1 MSADPYKY
9 FRIEARE
16 LVEHLSKGL
25 LELEKGASPQL
36 VARLLRYAH
45 TRKGAA
51 RVVKHL
57 RIAAAAH
64 ELEEQLSPLRE
75 ASGATPRVD
84 TMLAELD
91 KIAPLLAA
99 LDQPQPPQSQPE
111 IRSQLQQQPQPV
123 RPNLVPVTDADRTVR
138 ADVGEIEVVVDT
150 VNAALSELSA
160 LRSQIDKLEDLRQ
173 LAELCA
179 RQLAAPRRSESRAN
193 ATALDKVRALAEEI
207 SQTTRSL
214 DAGMT
219 RTLER
224 ARRELE
230 HARGQAEQL
239 RLTPASAIFASLE
252 RAVRDAAHE
261 LGKDV
266 RVETHGADTRLDGSV
281 LEVVQSAFFH
291 VVRNAV
297 AHGIERPSER
307 LARGKPRYGTIR
319 IRVARSGSR
328 VTFLCEDDGAG
339 LDAAAVRGALARAG
353 HTMPASAN
361 ASSTE
366 LLDRL
371 LRTRVSTAREV
382 TAVSGRGV
390 GLDVLREAA
399 ERLGGSVRLDS
410 QPGRGFAAELI
421 VPLTAAAVEA
431 LVVESGDA
439 RVSLPLDAVRRSVR
453 IPTREIARGA
463 SGDQLVHEGVA
474 LPFLPLAVAL
484 DQKDARAREFTT
496 AVILEAAGGAFGLGV
511 QRVAGTKTAV
521 LRPLPSP
528 MPRNPFVLGAAL
540 DPRGNPELVLDPEG
554 LFAHATR
561 GATSSV
567 APRAIP
573 PILIVDDSLTT
584 RMLEQSI
591 LESSG
596 YTVDLAC
603 SAEEGLQRAH
613 ERQYG
618 LFLVDVE
625 MPGMDGFSFV
635 ESTQRDPELRRV
647 PAVLVSSRDAPEDL
661 ARGKAAGARGY
672 IVKGRFDQRELLDL
686 IGKLLASA

>member
-1 MSADPYKY
+1 MGGDPYKY

-16 LVEHLSKGL
+16 LVEQLGKGL
-25 LELEKGASPQL
+25 LELEKGASPAL
-36 VARLLRYAH
+36 VARLFRYAH
-45 TRKGAA
+45 TLKGAA
-51 RVVKHL
+51 RVVKQL
-57 RIAAAAH
+57 QIAKAAH
-64 ELEEQLSPLRE
+64 ELEELFAPLRDSNDP
-75 ASGATPRVD
+75 APRVD
-84 TMLAELD
+84 PMLAELD

-99 LDQPQPPQSQPE
+99 LDTAPAPSPPQPN
-111 IRSQLQQQPQPV
+111 
-123 RPNLVPVTDADRTVR
+123 RPALAPVTDADRTVR
-138 ADVGEIEVVVDT
+138 AEVGELDVVVDT

-160 LRSQIDKLEDLRQ
+160 LRAQIDRLEDVRQ
-173 LAELCA
+173 LAELGA

-193 ATALDKVRALAEEI
+193 AAALDKVRALAEEI
-207 SQTTRSL
+207 SQTTRGL
-214 DAGMT
+214 DVGMT

-230 HARGQAEQL
+230 HARAQAEQL

-261 LGKDV
+261 LGKEV
-266 RVETHGADTRLDGSV
+266 RVETRGGDTRLDGSV
-281 LEVVQSAFFH
+281 LEVVRSAFFH

-297 AHGIERPSER
+297 AHGIERPAER
-307 LARGKPRYGTIR
+307 LAKGKPRQGRVR
-319 IRVARSGSR
+319 IRVARTGSR
-328 VTFLCEDDGAG
+328 VTFHCEDDGAG
-339 LDAAAVRGALARAG
+339 LDTAAVRGALARAG
-353 HTMPASAN
+353 QAVSAPSQASA
-361 ASSTE
+361 TE

-371 LRTRVSTAREV
+371 LRTRVSTTREV

-410 QPGRGFAAELI
+410 QPGRGFAVELN

-431 LVVESGDA
+431 LVVESGEA

-453 IPTREIARGA
+453 IPTREIARAA
-463 SGDQLVHEGVA
+463 SGDQLVHDGVA

-484 DQKDARAREFTT
+484 DQKPGRAREFTT

-521 LRPLPSP
+521 LRALPAP
-528 MPRNPFVLGAAL
+528 MPRNPCLLGAAL

-554 LFAHATR
+554 LFAQATQR
-561 GATSSV
+561 TAPSV
-567 APRAIP
+567 APRATP
-573 PILIVDDSLTT
+573 PVLIVDDSLTT

-591 LESSG
+591 LESAG
-596 YTVDLAC
+596 YSVELAC
-603 SAEEGLQRAH
+603 SAEEGLQRAR

-635 ESTQRDPELRRV
+635 ETTQRDPELRHV

-672 IVKGRFDQRELLDL
+672 IVKGRFDQRELLEL

>member
-1 MSADPYKY
+1 
-9 FRIEARE
+9 
-16 LVEHLSKGL
+16 
-25 LELEKGASPQL
+25 
-36 VARLLRYAH
+36 
-45 TRKGAA
+45 
-51 RVVKHL
+51 
-57 RIAAAAH
+57 
-64 ELEEQLSPLRE
+64 
-75 ASGATPRVD
+75 
-84 TMLAELD
+84 
-91 KIAPLLAA
+91 
-99 LDQPQPPQSQPE
+99 
-111 IRSQLQQQPQPV
+111 
-123 RPNLVPVTDADRTVR
+123 
-138 ADVGEIEVVVDT
+138 
-150 VNAALSELSA
+150 
-160 LRSQIDKLEDLRQ
+160 
-173 LAELCA
+173 
-179 RQLAAPRRSESRAN
+179 
-193 ATALDKVRALAEEI
+193 
-207 SQTTRSL
+207 
-214 DAGMT
+214 MT

-230 HARGQAEQL
+230 HAREQAEQL
-239 RLTPASAIFASLE
+239 RLTPASTIFASLE
-252 RAVRDAAHE
+252 RAARDAAHE

-266 RVETHGADTRLDGSV
+266 RVETRGGDTRLDGSV
-281 LEVVQSAFFH
+281 LEVVQSVH
-291 VVRNAV
+291 VARNAV
-297 AHGIERPSER
+297 AHGIERPAER
-307 LARGKPRYGTIR
+307 LARGKPRQGTVR

-328 VTFLCEDDGAG
+328 VKFYCEDDGAG
-339 LDAAAVRGALARAG
+339 LDAAAVRSALARAG
-353 HTMPASAN
+353 HSNQASSDASA
-361 ASSTE
+361 TD

-410 QPGRGFAAELI
+410 QPGRGFAVELI

-431 LVVESGDA
+431 LVVESGEA

-463 SGDQLVHEGVA
+463 AGDQLVHEGVA

-484 DQKDARAREFTT
+484 DQKELRHAREFTT

-521 LRPLPSP
+521 LRQLPSP

-540 DPRGNPELVLDPEG
+540 DPRGNPELVLDPDG
-554 LFAHATR
+554 LFAQATR
-561 GATSSV
+561 GASPSV

-596 YTVDLAC
+596 YTVELAC
-603 SAEEGLQRAH
+603 SAEEGLQLAR
-613 ERQYG
+613 ERKYG